1 MYDHVMDHLLFDNNY
16 IMSNGYALFIGSI
29 LCLLIDMFHHNLSE
43 RAGVVGSLRHNLSR
57 HLFSLLWGFSDIL
70 FWKGIWDQIDHT
82 AGYGS
87 TQVKCSML
95 NINGCKDK

>member
-29 LCLLIDMFHHNLSE
+29 LCLLIDMFHHNLRE
-43 RAGVVGSLRHNLSR
+43 RAGVVGSLRHNISR

-87 TQVKCSML
+87 TQVKCSKL
-95 NINGCKDK
+95 NINGGKDK